1 MKKIITSFFAVLL
14 ITGCT
19 PPTEE
24 IDVAKEEETIKALI
38 EKEISLF
45 VDRDY
50 NQEMEI
56 FKKADDTRAINSGRN
71 HSQRVGWDSL
81 YAGAKRFA
89 ELEAWKDVTNFK
101 CECTDFNIKVYDKI
115 AWAVYYTQQTWEYK
129 GEPFDSKTA
138 KITILEKVDD
148 NWKYVLNSNTVVNPC
163 EEEDEDEVDDE

>member
-1 MKKIITSFFAVLL
+1 ML

-19 PPTEE
+19 PLKEE
-24 IDVAKEEETIKALI
+24 IDVAKEEEAIKALI

-56 FKKADDTRAINSGRN
+56 FKKADDIRAINNSGRN

-81 YAGAKRFA
+81 YAGVKRYA
-89 ELEAWKDVTNFK
+89 EAEGWKDVTNFK
-101 CECTDFNIKVYDKI
+101 CECKDFNIKVYDKI
-115 AWAVYYTQQTWEYK
+115 AWAVYYTQQSGEYK

-148 NWKYVLNSNTVVNPC
+148 HWKYVLNSNTLVNPC
-163 EEEDEDEVDDE
+163 EEEDEDD